1 MNLEVRA
8 SKTHHYQNSHCFDG
22 KLDRI
27 GYEITDTVGLLV
39 DGRVGSI
46 K

>member
-8 SKTHHYQNSHCFDG
+8 SKTHHYQNSHCFHG

-27 GYEITDTVGLLV
+27 GYYITDTIDWLV
-39 DGRVGSI
+39 DSI
-46 K
+46 VERIR